1 MLKKGLVFPII
12 IVVAIFITLSAS
24 IILLQNKKLVG
35 FVILGNTCPQSINSP
50 GFYEMNENIGPC
62 HNTNGINIGAGD
74 VILDCKGHSITGNAE
89 EWTTGINIT
98 SNSYTNITINNCS
111 IINFKLGINKR
122 GSQITIAN
130 TSITG
135 NDEQNCGTALPTGC
149 VCGFYTDGGGNGG
162 CLGGGCVENIVNS
175 TPTEWVDVGC
185 VNNDMNQ
192 SRNFTEYDANDCG
205 TFENITHFEYRLL
218 EANLENITS
227 DWVDVGCV
235 NYDMNQT
242 RNVTQYDSNNLGCY
256 ENETFIEYRLL
267 EANITSTDW
276 TEWQDNVCQNSQMN
290 QTRSREWYDSNNLG
304 CYENYTEYDSRLVG
318 PEWQYTSWS
327 EWQNLTCSGSNMN
340 QSRSR
345 TKYDSYSCAE
355 NITEYDYQL
364 VGPDYVNVSFGEWT
378 DFSCVNSTTKNQSRI
393 ISQQDSYG
401 CSDDRNITE
410 YRNVGCDSGYSCSN
424 GTCVAS
430 SSGG

>member
-175 TPTEWVDVGC
+175 TPTNWVNVNC

-205 TFENITHFEYRLL
+205 TFENITHF
-218 EANLENITS
+218 
-227 DWVDVGCV
+227 
-235 NYDMNQT
+235 
-242 RNVTQYDSNNLGCY
+242 
-256 ENETFIEYRLL
+256 EYRLL

-304 CYENYTEYDSRLVG
+304 CYEN
-318 PEWQYTSWS
+318 
-327 EWQNLTCSGSNMN
+327 N
-340 QSRSR
+340 
-345 TKYDSYSCAE
+345 
-355 NITEYDYQL
+355 TEYDYQL